1 MADKGKAV
9 VEKAARALERL
20 EVQYVAVDSITPNEY
35 NPNRQSDHD
44 FELLCRSMRE
54 DGFTQPV
61 VCQRDTKMIVDGE
74 HRWRAAHALGY
85 EEIPVVFVD
94 MTPEQMR
101 IATLRHNRARGSEDI
116 ELAAAVL
123 RDLQQ
128 LGALEW
134 AQDSLL
140 LDDTELERLMEDISA
155 PDALAAEE
163 FGQAWEPSAAP
174 VQDNAPTD
182 TRTQEVVTTE
192 GRGVSAMSHAAIEAT
207 RKREQAM
214 AAARTAEERE
224 TIRRENANFFRLML
238 VLQGDEATL
247 VKHVLGATA
256 AEKLVEMCKAWIEV
270 HPEDA
275 PPATEQAA
283 EAAG

>member
-1 MADKGKAV
+1 MATKDKGKAV
-9 VEKAARALERL
+9 VEKQSKALERL
-20 EVQYVAVDSITPNEY
+20 EVQYVPVDSINPNEY

-44 FELLCRSMRE
+44 FELLLRSMRE

-61 VCQRDTKMIVDGE
+61 VCLRESRVIVDGE

-94 MTPEQMR
+94 MTPEQAR

-134 AQDSLL
+134 AQDSLM
-140 LDDTELERLMEDISA
+140 LDDTELERILEDISA

-163 FGQAWEPSAAP
+163 FGQAWEPSASP
-174 VQDNAPTD
+174 VGEDEPKSVETA
-182 TRTQEVVTTE
+182 VVATPQ
-192 GRGVSAMSHAAIEAT
+192 GAAMSAMSHQALEAT

-214 AAARTAEERE
+214 AQARTAEERE
-224 TIRRENANFFRLML
+224 VIRKEAASFFRLML
-238 VLQGDEATL
+238 VLQGDEADL
-247 VKHVLGATA
+247 VKHVLGAQA
-256 AEKLVEMCKAWIEV
+256 AEKLVAICNEWV
-270 HPEDA
+270 QSHPEDA
-275 PPATEQAA
+275 PPAKATA
-283 EAAG
+283 EA